1 MPNIVEEVTVEETT
15 QKETVDQIAM
25 RGLMAELEAARGDY
39 CTQRRILER
48 VDTVLERQA
57 NAPQSRVE
65 RVIKATSGFATSWF
79 FWAGVTGVVAAIGK
93 AISRKDS

>member
-1 MPNIVEEVTVEETT
+1 MPNIVEEVTVEETV
-15 QKETVDQIAM
+15 QSETIDQIAM

-39 CTQRRILER
+39 YAQRRILER
-48 VDTVLERQA
+48 IDTILERQA
-57 NAPQSRVE
+57 NEPQSRVE

-79 FWAGVTGVVAAIGK
+79 FWSGVTGVVAAIAR